1 MTSDFERQL
10 ERYAN
15 LVVKVGLN
23 LQPGQRLLILAPIQT
38 APLIRLVTASAYQS
52 GARLI
57 DILWQ
62 DDQVTLNRYRYA
74 PRDSFDQYPAWR
86 ADLLFDYAQ
95 HGDALLNIYATDP
108 DLLKDQDPAL
118 IAIAQKT
125 AAKYSQPFDDELG
138 QNALNWLVISAPVA
152 SWAAKVFPQE
162 PEEHQVERLWEAIFE
177 LCRLNQPDPVAALNS
192 HLDQLVA
199 RSEYLNRKRYTAL
212 KYSAPGTDLTI
223 GLPGGHIWKS
233 ARATSRV
240 GITFTPNLPTEEVF
254 TIPHLARTSGVVAA
268 TKPLNYGGNL
278 IDNFRLTFAE
288 GRVVEA
294 TAGSGEAILRDLL
307 ATDEGASRLG
317 EVALVP
323 HSSPIAQSGRLFY
336 NTLFDENAACHIALG
351 RAFKFNLDGG
361 LAMSNEQFEEAGGN
375 HSLIHVDFM
384 IGSDQMDIDGLT
396 EEGRAEPVMRAGEW
410 AFEV

>member
-1 MTSDFERQL
+1 MISDFERQL
-10 ERYAN
+10 ERYAD

-23 LQPGQRLLILAPIQT
+23 LRAGQRLLIIAPIQT
-38 APLIRLVTASAYQS
+38 APLVRLITASAYQS
-52 GARLI
+52 GARLV

-62 DDQVTLNRYRYA
+62 DDEVILNRYRYA
-74 PRDSFDQYPAWR
+74 PRDSFDQFPAWR
-86 ADLLFDYAQ
+86 ADVLLDYAQ

-108 DLLKDQDPAL
+108 DLLKEQDPAL

-125 AAKYSQPFDDELG
+125 AAKYSQPFDDELS
-138 QNALNWLVISAPVA
+138 QNALNWLIISAPIA

-162 PEEHQVERLWEAIFE
+162 PGEHQVQRLWEAIFE
-177 LCRLNQPDPVAALNS
+177 LCRLNQSDPVAALNS

-199 RSEYLNRKRYTAL
+199 RSDYLNQKRYTAL
-212 KYSAPGTDLTI
+212 KYTAPGTDLTV
-223 GLPGGHIWKS
+223 GLPRGHIWKS
-233 ARATSRV
+233 ARATSRI

-254 TIPHLARTSGVVAA
+254 TLPDRSRTSGVVTA
-268 TKPLNYGGNL
+268 TKPLSYAGTL
-278 IDNFRLTFAE
+278 IDQFSLRFAE

-294 TAGSGEAILRDLL
+294 SAATGEAVLRDLL
-307 ATDEGASRLG
+307 ATDEGASRIG

-323 HSSPIAQSGRLFY
+323 HSSPIAQSGLLFY
-336 NTLFDENAACHIALG
+336 NTLFDENAASHIALG
-351 RAFKFNLDGG
+351 QAFKFNLNGG
-361 LAMSNEQFEEAGGN
+361 LAMSNEQFEQAGGN

-396 EEGRAEPVMRAGEW
+396 ENGRAEPVMRAGEW